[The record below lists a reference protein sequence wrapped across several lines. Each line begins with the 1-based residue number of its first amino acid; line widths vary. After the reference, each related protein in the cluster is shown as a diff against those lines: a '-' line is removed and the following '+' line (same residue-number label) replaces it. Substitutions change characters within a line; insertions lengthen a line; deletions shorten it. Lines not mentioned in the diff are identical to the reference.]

1 MLSARERYTLIQNGA
16 RVDPRPFQVL
26 TEQERDRALAEAA
39 LLAPQIL
46 SPPWV
51 ARKYFRVGLYLLHEY
66 GILCPQVRDLFSA
79 GASAR
84 RAFHRFG
91 CTQEEFNA
99 LNSRLGEMSR
109 ELAARVRERSAP
121 RTARI
126 PGALVWCLLRLEP
139 QMRQAAENLSSEL
152 FEIYW
157 GSRPEPDTAME
168 RLKLW
173 VAYADQCARYW
184 QPSEILFHGIVLQ
197 NDSAAD
203 IDVEN
208 VAQPSSGRPWLRLLS

>member
-1 MLSARERYTLIQNGA
+1 MPIMRDRYTLIQNGA

-26 TEQERDRALAEAA
+26 TEQDRDRVLAEAA

-51 ARKYFRVGLYLLHEY
+51 ARKHFKVDLCLLHEY

-91 CTQEEFNA
+91 CTQEEFNT
-99 LNSRLGEMSR
+99 LDSRLGEMSK
-109 ELAARVRERSAP
+109 ELAARVRDRSAP

-126 PGALVWCLLRLEP
+126 PSALVWCLLRLEP
-139 QMRQAAENLSSEL
+139 EMRLAADNLSSEI
-152 FEIYW
+152 FDIYW
-157 GSRPEPDTAME
+157 GSRPDPDSAVD

-173 VAYADQCARYW
+173 VEHADQCARYW
-184 QPSEILFHGIVLQ
+184 RPSEILFHDIVL
-197 NDSAAD
+197 
-203 IDVEN
+203 
-208 VAQPSSGRPWLRLLS
+208 